1 MPLPLVNPLIRLQ
14 TAILCGVFLMLT
26 ACVAQQPIS
35 SEAEPVV
42 NAPVID
48 LNTNLRT
55 VFNHAVRT
63 VFNHAVRTDFNHA
76 VLYLSLKRSLLL
88 LKK

>member
-48 LNTNLRT
+48 LPIIPTSKVANPSIVDPLPLEPIQAEPIQAEPIQAEPIRQTN
-55 VFNHAVRT
+55 
-63 VFNHAVRTDFNHA
+63 
-76 VLYLSLKRSLLL
+76 
-88 LKK
+88 